1 MTPEEFY
8 YKDRLGRLASTK
20 ETIFEMRLRS
30 LSWMLDCFRKG
41 TIRRRTIVNLIPLAN
56 LYDMLYILE
65 EQERYEDC
73 IVVSEVINEI
83 YENNFTEIKNK
94 NQAMSIKKQ
103 KEIISLLESTIK
115 SEKEKVGG
123 GNGEL
128 IGKLQQKLQQVRDC
142 KSKG

>member
-73 IVVSEVINEI
+73 IVVSEVIDEI

-123 GNGEL
+123 GNDEL
-128 IGKLQQKLQQVRDC
+128 IGKLQEKLQQVRDW

>member
-94 NQAMSIKKQ
+94 NEPMSIKKQ

-115 SEKEKVGG
+115 SEKEKVS

-128 IGKLQQKLQQVRDC
+128 IEKLEKKLQQVRDW

>member
-73 IVVSEVINEI
+73 IVVSQVIDEI
-83 YENNFTEIKNK
+83 YENNFTQIKNK

-115 SEKEKVGG
+115 SEKEKMGG
-123 GNGEL
+123 GNDEL
-128 IGKLQQKLQQVRDC
+128 IGKLQEKLQQVRDW

>member
-73 IVVSEVINEI
+73 IVVSEVIDEI
-83 YENNFTEIKNK
+83 YENNFTQIKNK

-115 SEKEKVGG
+115 SEKEKMGG

-128 IGKLQQKLQQVRDC
+128 IGKLQEKLQQVRDW